1 MSRLTDL
8 IAQAKA
14 KDPQM
19 GADLEREFKALSS
32 RRSFGLNFERHR
44 PETVELPNRQV
55 RKGDKVRVLPPRGE
69 TKKGDQRLWQVKN
82 IRKESTNWVASLLE
96 LYTAEPEFK
105 EVFVDDLVVAAE
117 FRDKI
122 YPGLVS
128 TGKVERGGDKPFHSV
143 INGENF
149 HALKALT
156 YTHRGRVDA
165 IYIDPPY
172 NTGAKDWKYNNDYVE
187 SEDLYRHSKWLAFME
202 RRLKLAEKILNP
214 NDSVLIVSIDEK
226 EYLRLGLLLE
236 QIFPYAKIQ
245 MISSVISPKGSAR
258 RGLFSR
264 ADEYIYFVMI
274 GEAYVQPSNSDMLR
288 VSKTENKPVRW
299 KSLLRSASN
308 GLRTARPNLFYPI
321 FLDRKTGKYKGVGQN
336 VDINVNKDNVEIPDG
351 AIALWPLG
359 SDGRELTWS
368 LSKDT
373 LERNIVNGY
382 VRFGP
387 WNGEFRTP
395 YYLTSGQI
403 KDIENKGGEL
413 IICGK
418 DDDGALIVEY
428 GSEGKKFQPL
438 TIWNQVSH
446 SATEH
451 GTGVLKNLL
460 PDRSFPF
467 PKSLYAVEDSL
478 KFFISN
484 KPDATIVDFFSGS
497 GTTCHAVMRL
507 NKLDNGTRKCIA
519 ITNNEVA
526 ESEQKKLYANGLR
539 PGDTD
544 WERFGI
550 CDFITKP
557 RIKAAISG
565 KASNGEIIK
574 GEYKFND
581 EFPMSDGLSENT
593 EFFTLTYES
602 PLAVTHNLA
611 FERIAPLLWLKAGS
625 KGKRIDTI
633 PTNGWEVVE
642 GYGVLIDLDKANQ
655 FIIKIKETSSC
666 KLAYIV
672 TNDDRRFQAVARTL
686 PEGVEPVRLYES
698 YLNNFQFAN
707 GEQ

>member
-8 IAQAKA
+8 IARAKA

-44 PETVELPNRQV
+44 PEAVELPNREV
-55 RKGDKVRVLPPRGE
+55 RKGDKVRILPARGD
-69 TKKGDQRLWQVKN
+69 TRKGDQRLWQVKS
-82 IRKESTNWVASLLE
+82 IRRDSEKWLASLSE
-96 LYTAEPEFK
+96 LYSSEPEFQ
-105 EVFVDDLVVAAE
+105 ESFVEDLIVVAE

-128 TGKVERGGDKPFHSV
+128 TGKVERGGNKHFHSI

-156 YTHRGRVDA
+156 YTHRGKIDA

-187 SEDLYRHSKWLAFME
+187 SEDLYRHSKWLAFIE
-202 RRLKLAEKILNP
+202 RRLKIAEKLLNP
-214 NDSVLIVSIDEK
+214 NESVLIVSIDEK

-236 QIFPYAKIQ
+236 QTFPNARIQ

-274 GEAYVQPSNSDMLR
+274 GDAYVQPSNTDMLR
-288 VSKTENKPVRW
+288 TIKTENRPVRW

-321 FLDRKTGKYKGVGQN
+321 YLDQKTGKYVGTGSN
-336 VDINVNKDNVEIPDG
+336 LKVDVDRNSVEVPSETI
-351 AIALWPLG
+351 AIWPLG
-359 SDGRELTWS
+359 NDGRELTWS
-368 LSKDT
+368 LSKNT
-373 LERNIVNGY
+373 LEKNIKNGY

-403 KDIENKGGEL
+403 KDIETKGGEL
-413 IICGK
+413 KVCGK
-418 DDDGALIVEY
+418 DEDGALIIEH
-428 GSEGKKFQPL
+428 GDDGKKFQPL
-438 TIWNQVSH
+438 TVWNQVSH

-478 KFFISN
+478 KFFVGN
-484 KPDATIVDFFSGS
+484 KLEATVVDFFAGS

-507 NKLDNGTRKCIA
+507 NKLDGGTRKCIA

-526 ESEQKKLYANGLR
+526 ENEQKGLRAEGLR
-539 PGDTD
+539 PGDPN
-544 WERFGI
+544 WERLGI
-550 CDFITKP
+550 CEFITKP
-557 RIKAAISG
+557 RIRAAING
-565 KASNGEIIK
+565 KTSNGERLK

-581 EFPMSDGLSENT
+581 EFPMSDGLSQNA

-602 PLAVTHNLA
+602 PLAVSHNLA
-611 FERIAPLLWLKAGS
+611 FERIAPLLWLRAGS
-625 KGKRIDTI
+625 VGKRINKPPI
-633 PTNGWEVVE
+633 GWEVVE
-642 GYGVLIDLDKANQ
+642 AYAVLVDLDKSGS
-655 FIIKIKETSSC
+655 FIKNIAKTPTC

-672 TNDDRRFQAVARTL
+672 TNDDRRFQAVARNL
-686 PEGVEPVRLYES
+686 PGGVEPVRLYES

-707 GEQ
+707 EE